1 MLSSGRKEGI
11 KSALLKNKAL
21 FIVILLAVIMGF
33 LSPVFFTVNNIMN
46 VLRQVCVATI
56 VACGFS
62 MILGLGDID
71 LSVGSTMGLTGIVM
85 AMLMVRGVPVVLA
98 ILAGVV
104 LGVLIGVVNAF
115 FITRFG
121 LVAFI
126 VTMATQQVIRG
137 SCYLITGMLPITNLP
152 ESFVVIGQGYV
163 GAIPIPVF
171 IMILMVAVSWILINR
186 TKFGRYLLAMGGNP
200 QAALVS
206 GINIVK
212 VRYQAFML
220 SGAIASIAGLMLT
233 SRAASAQPSAGL
245 NMEMDAIAASVI
257 GGTAMNG
264 GKVNMIG
271 AFFGALLV
279 GVVNNGLNLMGVDS
293 NWQTVSKGILII
305 IAVVLDVST
314 TWILEG
320 RKKK

>member
-1 MLSSGRKEGI
+1 MLSSGRKEAI

>member
-1 MLSSGRKEGI
+1 
-11 KSALLKNKAL
+11 
-21 FIVILLAVIMGF
+21 MGF

-212 VRYQAFML
+212 IRYQAFML

>member
-1 MLSSGRKEGI
+1 
-11 KSALLKNKAL
+11 
-21 FIVILLAVIMGF
+21 
-33 LSPVFFTVNNIMN
+33 
-46 VLRQVCVATI
+46 
-56 VACGFS
+56 
-62 MILGLGDID
+62 
-71 LSVGSTMGLTGIVM
+71 
-85 AMLMVRGVPVVLA
+85 
-98 ILAGVV
+98 
-104 LGVLIGVVNAF
+104 
-115 FITRFG
+115 
-121 LVAFI
+121 
-126 VTMATQQVIRG
+126 
-137 SCYLITGMLPITNLP
+137 
-152 ESFVVIGQGYV
+152 
-163 GAIPIPVF
+163 
-171 IMILMVAVSWILINR
+171 
-186 TKFGRYLLAMGGNP
+186 MGGNP

>member
-1 MLSSGRKEGI
+1 MLSSGRKEAI

-212 VRYQAFML
+212 IRYQAFML

>member
-1 MLSSGRKEGI
+1 
-11 KSALLKNKAL
+11 
-21 FIVILLAVIMGF
+21 MGF

>member
-1 MLSSGRKEGI
+1 MLSSGRKEAI
-11 KSALLKNKAL
+11 TSALLKNKAL